1 MSSPSRI
8 CPSCE
13 TPLPPEAAFCLKCGM
28 HISRSGDDIPSDPL
42 RAALERAIG
51 SQYQVVRL
59 LGRGGMGAVY
69 LAREPSLDRAVAIKV
84 LPPEASDS
92 SGRERF
98 RREARIAAKLTHPNI
113 VPLHTFGEA
122 DGMMYFVMGYVQG
135 ESLADRLRREGQL
148 SPDEAR
154 RLLAQIADA
163 LDYAHRQSVVHRDIK
178 PDNIL
183 LDDSSGKP
191 MLTDFGVAK
200 ASVGGETL
208 TAVGTALGT
217 PHYMSPEQASGERNL
232 DGRSDLYSLGVM
244 GYQML
249 TGQLPF
255 EGESFREIIVQHMTK
270 EPTPIK
276 SVAPGVPDDVALTLD
291 RCLAKD
297 AEDRWPDA
305 ATLKNQLALDPL
317 ADDELPFHLARLEG
331 APVGVALF
339 VLGFWSF
346 FGRNALPEAISEGVP
361 LWQIAIAGF
370 GGTLLL
376 LLAGLGPAA
385 AMTRSKGH
393 GWSDI
398 AQALRRPP
406 RWWPFLWPSRWR
418 SPSDLWD
425 RLPLALKRAR
435 TLSTV
440 GMALMVPWI
449 AVQILLVDNA
459 QLRGF
464 IQIPTMV
471 VFGILLPW
479 FVSLVF
485 ADRWGKRMGYD
496 SIAES
501 SAVALNKSTS
511 NITFWKNPRYSRI
524 LLPPSEERADS
535 SRSEPQTP
543 QEYLRAVLDTVPE
556 LDEAAREIASDA
568 ADAGRQLM
576 DSIQAVEKEIQRL
589 SRDADPSEIAKLEQ
603 KLQALGDP
611 KAGEPNEERQLRELT
626 QTQLELTRRLAE
638 RLHTAKERHT
648 KLVGLFKTLWLQNA
662 NLRAQSAREA
672 FDSGEVSGK
681 IRALRDEIEGYVAAT
696 EETARMLTP
705 SDKP

>member
-1 MSSPSRI
+1 
-8 CPSCE
+8 
-13 TPLPPEAAFCLKCGM
+13 
-28 HISRSGDDIPSDPL
+28 
-42 RAALERAIG
+42 
-51 SQYQVVRL
+51 
-59 LGRGGMGAVY
+59 MGAVY

-135 ESLADRLRREGQL
+135 ESLADRLRRDGQL

-163 LDYAHRQSVVHRDIK
+163 LGYAHGQGIVHRDIK

-217 PHYMSPEQASGERNL
+217 PHYMSPEQASGERDL

-305 ATLKNQLALDPL
+305 ATFKTQLALDPL

-331 APVGVALF
+331 APVHGALF
-339 VLGFWSF
+339 ALGASALI
-346 FGRNALPEAISEGVP
+346 GRSELPDALSLGTP

-370 GGTLLL
+370 GGALVLLL
-376 LLAGLGPAA
+376 LVPSQLA
-385 AMTRSKGH
+385 AMARSKGH

-406 RWWPFLWPSRWR
+406 RWWPYLWPSRWR
-418 SPSDLWD
+418 RPSDLWD
-425 RLPLALKRAR
+425 RLPLMLKRAR
-435 TLSTV
+435 TLNTV
-440 GMALMVPWI
+440 GTALAVPAFAMTIVWRG
-449 AVQILLVDNA
+449 NA
-459 QLRGF
+459 QLQEF
-464 IQIPTMV
+464 IPMPLSSL
-471 VFGILLPW
+471 GISLILTPLLLP
-479 FVSLVF
+479 FLVF
-485 ADRWGKRMGYD
+485 VNRWGKRMGYD
-496 SIAES
+496 SLAES
-501 SAVALNKSTS
+501 TTVAFGKPTS

-524 LLPPSEERADS
+524 LLPPSQERAHS
-535 SRSEPQTP
+535 ARSEPQTP
-543 QEYLRAVLDTVPE
+543 QEYLRAVLDTVQE

-568 ADAGRQLM
+568 ADVVLQNVARGTGWRCLTYSTVSERARSKLRFVGRRQHARCLFGCGNVAL
-576 DSIQAVEKEIQRL
+576 DLVTEGADLTADFPVVECFPSRLCPEI
-589 SRDADPSEIAKLEQ
+589 RDLQPERLEQ
-603 KLQALGDP
+603 AHQFCMPLLGSVQALGETSRQFQL
-611 KAGEPNEERQLRELT
+611 GLRQL
-626 QTQLELTRRLAE
+626 A
-638 RLHTAKERHT
+638 
-648 KLVGLFKTLWLQNA
+648 
-662 NLRAQSAREA
+662 
-672 FDSGEVSGK
+672 
-681 IRALRDEIEGYVAAT
+681 
-696 EETARMLTP
+696 
-705 SDKP
+705 

>member
-1 MSSPSRI
+1 
-8 CPSCE
+8 
-13 TPLPPEAAFCLKCGM
+13 
-28 HISRSGDDIPSDPL
+28 
-42 RAALERAIG
+42 
-51 SQYQVVRL
+51 
-59 LGRGGMGAVY
+59 MGAVY
-69 LAREPSLDRAVAIKV
+69 LAREPALDRAVAIKV

-92 SGRERF
+92 SSRERF
-98 RREARIAAKLTHPNI
+98 RREARTAAKLTHPNI

-163 LDYAHRQSVVHRDIK
+163 LDYAHRQGVVHRDIK

-217 PHYMSPEQASGERNL
+217 PHYMSPEQASGERDL

-297 AEDRWPDA
+297 PEARWPDA
-305 ATLKNQLALDPL
+305 ATFKNQLALDPL

-331 APVGVALF
+331 APVHSALF
-339 VLGFWSF
+339 ALGASAIIW
-346 FGRNALPEAISEGVP
+346 RRDLPEALSEGAP
-361 LWQIAIAGF
+361 LWEVAIAGF
-370 GGTLLL
+370 GAALFL
-376 LLAGLGPAA
+376 LLAWLGPLT
-385 AMTRSKGH
+385 AMARSKGH

-398 AQALRRPP
+398 VQALRRPP
-406 RWWPFLWPSRWR
+406 GWWPFLWPSRWR
-418 SPSDLWD
+418 RPSDLWD
-425 RLPLALKRAR
+425 RLPLVLKRAR
-435 TLSTV
+435 TLNTV
-440 GMALMVPWI
+440 GVALMVPVI
-449 AVQILLVDNA
+449 AVQIMWTGND
-459 QLRGF
+459 QLRE
-464 IQIPTMV
+464 IIPMPLDLV
-471 VFGILLPW
+471 GIGIVFLPVI
-479 FVSLVF
+479 VSIVL

-496 SIAES
+496 SMAES
-501 SAVALNKSTS
+501 GMVALNKSTG

-535 SRSEPQTP
+535 ARSEPQTP
-543 QEYLRAVLDTVPE
+543 QAYLRAVLDTVQE
-556 LDEAAREIASDA
+556 LDEAAREIARDA
-568 ADAGRQLM
+568 GDAGRQLM
-576 DSIQAVEKEIQRL
+576 DSIQAVEREIQRL

-611 KAGEPNEERQLRELT
+611 KDGEPSEERQLRELS
-626 QTQLELTRRLAE
+626 QTQLDLTRRLAE
-638 RLHTAKERHT
+638 RLHAAKERHLS
-648 KLVGLFKTLWLQNA
+648 LVGLLKTLWLQIA

-672 FDSGEVSGK
+672 FDSQEVSGK
-681 IRALRDEIEGYVAAT
+681 IRALCDEIEGYVAAT
-696 EETARMLTP
+696 EETARVLTP
-705 SDKP
+705 

>member
-1 MSSPSRI
+1 
-8 CPSCE
+8 
-13 TPLPPEAAFCLKCGM
+13 
-28 HISRSGDDIPSDPL
+28 
-42 RAALERAIG
+42 
-51 SQYQVVRL
+51 
-59 LGRGGMGAVY
+59 MGAVY
-69 LAREPSLDRAVAIKV
+69 LAREPALDRAVAIKV

-92 SGRERF
+92 SSRERF
-98 RREARIAAKLTHPNI
+98 RREARTAAKLTHPNI
-113 VPLHTFGEA
+113 VPLHTFGDA

-163 LDYAHRQSVVHRDIK
+163 LDYAHRQGVVHRDIK

-217 PHYMSPEQASGERNL
+217 PHYMSPEQASGERDL

-297 AEDRWPDA
+297 PEARWPDA
-305 ATLKNQLALDPL
+305 ATFKNQLALDHL

-331 APVGVALF
+331 APVHAALF
-339 VLGFWSF
+339 ALGASALIWRSE
-346 FGRNALPEAISEGVP
+346 LPEVLSEGAP
-361 LWQIAIAGF
+361 LWELAITGF
-370 GGTLLL
+370 GAALVF
-376 LLAGLGPAA
+376 LLAWLGPPA
-385 AMTRSKGH
+385 AMARSKGH
-393 GWSDI
+393 GWPDI

-418 SPSDLWD
+418 RPSDLWD
-425 RLPLALKRAR
+425 RLPLVLKRAR
-435 TLSTV
+435 TLNTV
-440 GMALMVPWI
+440 GAALMMPVI
-449 AVQILLVDNA
+449 AVEIVWARND
-459 QLRGF
+459 QLRE
-464 IQIPTMV
+464 IMPMPLDLV
-471 VFGILLPW
+471 GIGIVLLPVI
-479 FVSLVF
+479 VSIVL

-496 SIAES
+496 SMAES
-501 SAVALNKSTS
+501 GMVALNKSTG

-535 SRSEPQTP
+535 ARSEPQTP
-543 QEYLRAVLDTVPE
+543 QAYLRAVLDTVQE

-568 ADAGRQLM
+568 ADVGRQLM
-576 DSIQAVEKEIQRL
+576 DSIQAVEREIQRL

-611 KAGEPNEERQLRELT
+611 EDGEPDEERQLRELT
-626 QTQLELTRRLAE
+626 QTQLDLTRRLAE
-638 RLHTAKERHT
+638 RLHAAKQRHRS
-648 KLVGLFKTLWLQNA
+648 LVGLLKTLWLQIA
-662 NLRAQSAREA
+662 DLRAQSAREA
-672 FDSGEVSGK
+672 FDSGEVSSK
-681 IRALRDEIEGYVAAT
+681 IRAICDEIEGYVAAT
-696 EETARMLTP
+696 EETARVLTP
-705 SDKP
+705 